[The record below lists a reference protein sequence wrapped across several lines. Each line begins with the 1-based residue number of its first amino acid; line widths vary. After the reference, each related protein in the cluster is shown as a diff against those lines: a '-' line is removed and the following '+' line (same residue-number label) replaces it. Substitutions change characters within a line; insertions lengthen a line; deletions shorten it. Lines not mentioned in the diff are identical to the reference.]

1 MPHRGV
7 LTRDDGV
14 HTGDDGQ
21 CGSAANGR
29 YDAST
34 LSHRQR
40 VWGLSAH
47 ESGIDECRS
56 PKVRKLSVSAGKQL
70 PSAHPSR
77 RLFNQQNRKR
87 SMNRITGRS
96 AFLALLK
103 DEGITHLFGNPGTT
117 ELPIMHALKEHPD
130 LTYVMAMQESLVVAI
145 ADGFSRAS
153 GRLVACNV
161 HVAPGLGNAMGSLY
175 NAKFTGTPMILTAGQ
190 QEQGHGLTEPL
201 LYDPLVRIAEPL
213 VKWAVEVTRLEDLPR
228 IVRRAA
234 KIATTPPTG
243 PVFISLPGDILNAE
257 AGLDLGRPTRVDSS
271 VRPSAEAI
279 ERLARRLLEAKRPVI
294 VAGDEIVKSDAL
306 AEAAQLALTLGA
318 PAWQQT
324 APYGAHFLSESPC
337 FMGTLPRVQKQVREI
352 LAPHDLMIVLGSDPL
367 RMSVYSEVDPLPEG
381 LPIVQI
387 GLVDHDLAKNYPAE
401 LALKADVKET
411 LRSLIPVLAAAGG
424 APLAQRA
431 GEAVANLTSRN
442 WSARRHT
449 LIGEITAKMAGAP
462 IDPDWLTLQLVEAL
476 PANAILVDEG
486 LTSSRLVPA
495 LRPHRDRYGY
505 HGLASGGIGWG
516 LPASVGASLAN
527 PDRPVVCYSGDGS
540 AMYSIQALWT
550 AAHHKLPLTVVIA
563 NNGGYRIIK
572 QRLKAFHG
580 TDHFIGMDFA
590 DPAVDFTGLAKSLG
604 CEALRITAADEVAPA
619 LASAFAQPGAKL
631 IEVVVDGSIG

>member
-1 MPHRGV
+1 MSKNGKTGV
-7 LTRDDGV
+7 
-14 HTGDDGQ
+14 
-21 CGSAANGR
+21 
-29 YDAST
+29 
-34 LSHRQR
+34 
-40 VWGLSAH
+40 
-47 ESGIDECRS
+47 
-56 PKVRKLSVSAGKQL
+56 
-70 PSAHPSR
+70 
-77 RLFNQQNRKR
+77 
-87 SMNRITGRS
+87 NRITGRS

-190 QEQGHGLTEPL
+190 QEQGHGLTEPV

-234 KIATTPPTG
+234 KVAMTPPTG
-243 PVFISLPGDILNAE
+243 PVFISLPGDILNSE
-257 AGLDLGRPTRVDSS
+257 AGIELGRSTRIDTRVK
-271 VRPSAEAI
+271 PSDESLQALVQRILKAE
-279 ERLARRLLEAKRPVI
+279 RPVI
-294 VAGDEIVKSDAL
+294 VVGDEIVKSDAL
-306 AEAAQLALTLGA
+306 NEASAFAEALGC

-337 FMGTLPRVQKQVREI
+337 FMGSLPRVQPQVREI

-367 RMSVYSEVDPLPEG
+367 RMSVYSEVDPLPVG
-381 LPIVQI
+381 LAMVQI
-387 GLVDHDLAKNYPAE
+387 GLVDWDLAKNYPAE
-401 LALKADVKET
+401 IALKADVRET
-411 LRSLIPVLAAAGG
+411 LRALIPAIKDAGG
-424 APLAQRA
+424 SALDSRAKNGIAALA
-431 GEAVANLTSRN
+431 SKN
-442 WSARRHT
+442 W
-449 LIGEITAKMAGAP
+449 TAKRAKLVQQISTKRDSSP
-462 IDPDWLTLQLVEAL
+462 IDPDWLALQLVEAM

-486 LTSSRLVPA
+486 LTSSRYISA

-516 LPASVGASLAN
+516 LPASVGVSLAN
-527 PDRPVVCYSGDGS
+527 PDQPVVCYSGDGS

-550 AAHHKLPLTVVIA
+550 AAHHKLPLTVVIV

-572 QRLKAFHG
+572 QRLLAFHKD
-580 TDHFIGMDFA
+580 DHFVGMDFV
-590 DPAVDFTGLAKSLG
+590 DPPVDFCGLAKALG
-604 CEALRITAADEVAPA
+604 LEAIRITEAAEVTST
-619 LASAFAQPGAKL
+619 LKSAFARPGAKL
-631 IEVVVDGSIG
+631 IEVMVDGSVN